1 MSTTAKIDF
10 EPGLFD
16 ESQYEEA
23 PDLPAIQPKRRTSRA
38 PFIVA
43 GCLLLVL
50 AAAFF
55 ALNGTSKPKTV
66 PAMPIEGP
74 QTAIGT
80 FLQPTLEQGSQI
92 VRNAPVGDFGG
103 FCVGFEALCSTSTT
117 AKPAETLAKLAAA
130 LPVGEA
136 TDAGDF
142 ASSSPDDTT
151 LAKCSPSLV
160 VIR

>member
-16 ESQYEEA
+16 EGQPEAA
-23 PDLPAIQPKRRTSRA
+23 PDLPTVQPKRRANRA

-43 GCLLLVL
+43 GGLLLVL

-55 ALNGTSKPKTV
+55 AINTTTKPKTA
-66 PAMPIEGP
+66 PAMPLEATEKPVG
-74 QTAIGT
+74 A
-80 FLQPTLEQGSQI
+80 FLQPPLGQGSQI
-92 VRNAPVGDFGG
+92 VRKTPVGDSEG
-103 FCVGFEALCSTSTT
+103 FCVGFEAMCSTSTT

-136 TDAGDF
+136 KRYRVKV
-142 ASSSPDDTT
+142 S
-151 LAKCSPSLV
+151 V
-160 VIR
+160 VPLDE

>member
-16 ESQYEEA
+16 EGQPEAA
-23 PDLPAIQPKRRTSRA
+23 PDLPAIQPKRRTNRA

-43 GCLLLVL
+43 GGLLLVL

-55 ALNGTSKPKTV
+55 AINTTTKPKTA
-66 PAMPIEGP
+66 PAIPLEATEKP
-74 QTAIGT
+74 AGT

-92 VRNAPVGDFGG
+92 VRNTPVGDSEG
-103 FCVGFEALCSTSTT
+103 FCVGFEAMCSTSTT
-117 AKPAETLAKLAAA
+117 DKPAETLAKLAAA

-136 TDAGDF
+136 KRYRVKV
-142 ASSSPDDTT
+142 S
-151 LAKCSPSLV
+151 V
-160 VIR
+160 VPLDE